1 MSFLF
6 CRWWQWLQCNGRQ
19 LDIALFV
26 KATTDEQ
33 KEILL
38 SSGSRMNSWDHILL
52 YCHLLTVLYK
62 WFDWSGNCC
71 IVVTLLCSL
80 TRLLTAAQSITPAS
94 TVKLGRFFVR
104 NHSPSW
110 VLMHLKA
117 AVVHVLARGQG
128 GCVCVLQN
136 SPCPRR
142 ESRRR

>member
-1 MSFLF
+1 MSLLF
-6 CRWWQWLQCNGRQ
+6 CRWWQRLQCNGRQ

-38 SSGSRMNSWDHILL
+38 SSGPRMNSWDHILL
-52 YCHLLTVLYK
+52 YCRLQTALCCANGLKWELLYRRHPP
-62 WFDWSGNCC
+62 
-71 IVVTLLCSL
+71 LLAHS
-80 TRLLTAAQSITPAS
+80 TAAQSITPAS

-104 NHSPSW
+104 DHSPLS
-110 VLMHLKA
+110 VLVHLKA